1 MTVSIV
7 TGIENFSTSPM
18 SRSGIVSIKLEQSN
32 SYQIE
37 NLVNRLINIP
47 CCIMSLMYSNKTED
61 RSSIARFTLQKY
73 TQIKFLLF
81 YHSNTKIV
89 YQKKDK
95 IQHKE
100 GREKLYSLHNEAY
113 CD

>member
-47 CCIMSLMYSNKTED
+47 CCIMSLKYSNKTED
-61 RSSIARFTLQKY
+61 RSSIARFTAAKIY
-73 TQIKFLLF
+73 TNQIFVILSF
-81 YHSNTKIV
+81 
-89 YQKKDK
+89 
-95 IQHKE
+95 QHE
-100 GREKLYSLHNEAY
+100 NSLSEER
-113 CD
+113 